1 MWCCYLIVFY
11 SFKPQPSEQEDVSL
25 KQPQDREEVL
35 KILQVFDSNVWDLFL
50 YDEEKVC
57 KCGGHMHAN
66 LRWSQLMHVAL

>member
-1 MWCCYLIVFY
+1 MWCCYLIVC
-11 SFKPQPSEQEDVSL
+11 SRPQPSEHEDVSL
-25 KQPQDREEVL
+25 IQPQDREEVL
-35 KILQVFDSNVWDLFL
+35 KILQVFDSNVWDL